1 MRERDLRK
9 QALESGKT
17 VSRAARSKLTTPSSS
32 RANSATPSRVG
43 SRVPSRNA
51 SDDDEDG
58 LSDTTQWSTAS
69 IDEMISPPGGGGEEL
84 EGEGTD
90 AWVGVLDSRMEEIV
104 ERKRS
109 SVQGREEALRMFCA
123 LVTRHYAAESLQGRT
138 GELVAAMLKS
148 VKGAGSEKE
157 VVLALKAL
165 ALVVVTE
172 PSDEVYDAISG
183 PVKTCISDSAFPA
196 AKVAG
201 IRCLSVATFYG
212 GATVEETEG
221 VLEFLLDIVSSDGA
235 VVGEM
240 DNSAIVT
247 AAIEEWGFLAT
258 QMEDLEEG
266 TETAMET
273 FVEQLESASAE
284 VQIAAGDCIAL
295 LYEKS
300 YTDAESDDEPAEE
313 DEDEDEPNGHNHG
326 PRMVKRY
333 TVYRQEHQ
341 LLTTL
346 TALSKLSSKH
356 LSKKD
361 RKQLHIT
368 FSDILTTVEKPT
380 RGPRYSTALDEE
392 GREMGSRLKVA
403 VGRGGGGRMTIDKWW
418 KLHRLHGLKRLLGEG
433 FLVHYA
439 GNQVVFDNDE
449 VEMEEL

>member
-43 SRVPSRNA
+43 SRLPSRNA

-69 IDEMISPPGGGGEEL
+69 IDEMISPPGGGEEL

-90 AWVGVLDSRMEEIV
+90 AWVGVLESQMEEIV

-109 SVQGREEALRMFCA
+109 SAQGREEALRMFCA
-123 LVTRHYAAESLQGRT
+123 LVTRHYAAEQLKGRT

-148 VKGAGSEKE
+148 VKGAGSGKE

-172 PSDEVYDAISG
+172 PSDEVYDALSG

-201 IRCLSVATFYG
+201 LRCLSVATFYG
-212 GATVEETEG
+212 GATLEETEG
-221 VLEFLLDIVSSDGA
+221 VMEFLLDVVSSDGA

-240 DNSAIVT
+240 DDSAIVT

-300 YTDAESDDEPAEE
+300 YTDAESDEEPAEE
-313 DEDEDEPNGHNHG
+313 DEDEDQTNGHNHG

-333 TVYRQEHQ
+333 TVYRNLPQ
-341 LLTTL
+341 LLSTL

-403 VGRGGGGRMTIDKWW
+403 VGRGGGRMTIDKWW

-439 GNQVVFDNDE
+439 GNQVVFDSLPVF
-449 VEMEEL
+449 VEE